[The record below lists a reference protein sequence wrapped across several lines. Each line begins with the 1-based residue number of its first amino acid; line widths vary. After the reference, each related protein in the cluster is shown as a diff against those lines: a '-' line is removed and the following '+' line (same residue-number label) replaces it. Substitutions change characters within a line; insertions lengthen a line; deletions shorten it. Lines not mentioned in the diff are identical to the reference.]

1 LKSYRIRASGHYYKY
16 QIKTILEK
24 VKPRKSVKMIHTEKP
39 KIFLKTLKEM
49 NKNLLNKIISP

>member
-1 LKSYRIRASGHYYKY
+1 MGIESYRIRASGHYYKY

-39 KIFLKTLKEM
+39 KY
-49 NKNLLNKIISP
+49 S